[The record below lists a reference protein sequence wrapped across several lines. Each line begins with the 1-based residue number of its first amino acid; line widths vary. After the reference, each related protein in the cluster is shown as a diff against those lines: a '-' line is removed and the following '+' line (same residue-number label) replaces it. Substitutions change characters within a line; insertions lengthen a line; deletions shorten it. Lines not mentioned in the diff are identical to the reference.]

1 MRSLL
6 LFEQGRTPTSK
17 MARPAVL
24 FRLRVKDGLAEYIEV
39 RQVRPS
45 NRTDEVI
52 HLNAYVRSWWLV
64 QTGQVG
70 GFIENVS
77 PCCDCHSRPHNDR
90 CRRCDMLSG
99 YCDVAKLLMD
109 RRCALLVKPASFH
122 AFGRAPGH

>member
-24 FRLRVKDGLAEYIEV
+24 FRLRVKDSLAEYIEV

-64 QTGQVG
+64 QTSSASYRRLASRRWRALGRLRRQRRSMNATFRPRAG
-70 GFIENVS
+70 KGHGK
-77 PCCDCHSRPHNDR
+77 PC
-90 CRRCDMLSG
+90 
-99 YCDVAKLLMD
+99 
-109 RRCALLVKPASFH
+109 SFAH
-122 AFGRAPGH
+122 AGAPSA

>member
-52 HLNAYVRSWWLV
+52 HLNADVRSWWLV

-70 GFIENVS
+70 GAYLRVATVTAVLTTIAAVDVTCSVAIAMSLSFSWTGVARCSSS
-77 PCCDCHSRPHNDR
+77 P
-90 CRRCDMLSG
+90 
-99 YCDVAKLLMD
+99 
-109 RRCALLVKPASFH
+109 PAC
-122 AFGRAPGH
+122 GRACARGRLYAT